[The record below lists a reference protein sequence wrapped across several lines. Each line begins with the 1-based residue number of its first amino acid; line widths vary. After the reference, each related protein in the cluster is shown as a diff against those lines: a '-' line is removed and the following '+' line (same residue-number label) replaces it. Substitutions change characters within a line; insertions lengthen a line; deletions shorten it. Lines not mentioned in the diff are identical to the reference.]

1 MLPVQKGTCQKKTVK
16 VGRVVQGSCQGN
28 EASHTVAHQ
37 KEWEARVFFSHPAA
51 GGQHRNCVLLHALH
65 FCPAS
70 RAGSVTDVVVAPAKE
85 PAGPASFAQAVK
97 IWGDVLGIAMAD
109 EHHGSRFSND
119 GPSVCGQKVV
129 WGGLGSRQEECQD
142 DQQQVTTTGVH
153 VKTDSRGQQ
162 VNSST
167 GVPE

>member
-16 VGRVVQGSCQGN
+16 EGRVVQGSCQGN

-85 PAGPASFAQAVK
+85 TTSTTSLTDAIK
-97 IWGDVLGIAMAD
+97 IWGDVLSITVGN
-109 EHHGSRFSND
+109 EHQGSWFPAGR
-119 GPSVCGQKVV
+119 PSVCGQLVG
-129 WGGLGSRQEECQD
+129 WGWLGSW
-142 DQQQVTTTGVH
+142 
-153 VKTDSRGQQ
+153 
-162 VNSST
+162 
-167 GVPE
+167 